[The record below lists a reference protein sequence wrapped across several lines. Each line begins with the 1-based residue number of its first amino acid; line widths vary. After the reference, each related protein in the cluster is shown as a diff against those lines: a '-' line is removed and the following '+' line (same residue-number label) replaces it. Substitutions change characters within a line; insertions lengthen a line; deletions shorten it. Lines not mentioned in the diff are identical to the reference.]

1 MIYKKTWK
9 YILIKEYDSYWCY
22 RLNLYRIKALRDF
35 KDVRKGDL
43 GGFVQG
49 YHNLSQEGNCWIYDS
64 SRVSE
69 LAKIIDNAIVIN
81 NSIISGNTRIT
92 GNHRVKNRII

>member
-1 MIYKKTWK
+1 LIYKKSWK
-9 YILIKEYDSYWCY
+9 YLLYKDDSYWCY

-35 KDVRKGDL
+35 SNVTKGDL

-81 NSIISGNTRIT
+81 NSMISGNTIIT